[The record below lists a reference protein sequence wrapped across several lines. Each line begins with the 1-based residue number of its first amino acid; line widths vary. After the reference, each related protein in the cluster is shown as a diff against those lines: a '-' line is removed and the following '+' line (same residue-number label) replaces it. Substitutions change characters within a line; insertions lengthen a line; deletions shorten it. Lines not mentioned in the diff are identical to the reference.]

1 MGHEGVGG
9 ILDNLFGKH
18 VEFVPQAYN
27 YSLQMIRLNKSL
39 SGSWGSD
46 FPSAEHPVNR
56 LDNRINF
63 LLQMKLVPSTCFQ
76 TVNFISGPE

>member
-9 ILDNLFGKH
+9 ILDILFGKH
-18 VEFVPQAYN
+18 VELVPQAYN
-27 YSLQMIRLNKSL
+27 YSLQTIPLNKSL
-39 SGSWGSD
+39 LGSWYSD
-46 FPSAEHPVNR
+46 FHSAEHPVNR

-63 LLQMKLVPSTCFQ
+63 LLQMKLVQSTCFQ